1 MDEGHSATT
10 ALTTST
16 AAPRPLRR
24 DAERNRQ
31 LIIAAAR
38 ALFAERGLAA
48 SLEDVARGA
57 GVGVGTLYRHFPN
70 REALIDALF
79 ADALDTIGRIVDD
92 AVAMP
97 RAWDGLRHFMVSLLE
112 LQARDKGLRDVLL
125 PQRPHDRAEDL
136 LRERIKPPLEALVR
150 RAKDEGDLRA
160 DMVAADV
167 SVLEVAAVGAAEFVA
182 AAGPEAWRRYMTIVF
197 DGMRARPEGGNTR
210 LEQPAMDDDQLEVC
224 FAGWKYGS
232 RRIPRQH

>member
-1 MDEGHSATT
+1 MDEGHSTTT
-10 ALTTST
+10 A
-16 AAPRPLRR
+16 AARPLRR

-31 LIIAAAR
+31 LILATAR

-48 SLEDVARGA
+48 SLEDVARSA

-79 ADALDTIGRIVDD
+79 ADVVDTIVRIVDE
-92 AVAMP
+92 ALAMP
-97 RAWDGLRHFMVSLLE
+97 RGWDGLQHFMISLLE
-112 LQARDKGLRDVLL
+112 LQARDKGLRDVMLA
-125 PQRPHDRAEDL
+125 QRAHDPADDILRAK
-136 LRERIKPPLEALVR
+136 IKPPLERLVQ
-150 RAKDEGDLRA
+150 RAKDQGDLRA

-167 SVLEVAAVGAAEFVA
+167 SVLEVAAVGATEFVA

-210 LEQPAMDDDQLEVC
+210 FEQPPIDDDQLDVC
-224 FAGWKYGS
+224 FEGWKYGS
-232 RRIPRQH
+232 RQIPRQHH